1 LNARPAASNTWFA
14 ASLTAIPWL
23 NPFTFGPMSGA
34 VPWIVSFACT
44 LVLWMV
50 ARHSAPR
57 VHWGIAAAAALS
69 VLWAAV
75 VQHAGSE
82 PFYLG
87 GGLLLM
93 VVATALPSSPS
104 VADGIQRGLL
114 VAAALNALIGLSQYV
129 GIASHLQPWV
139 FSGNAGEAFGNLRQP
154 NQYVSLCWMGI
165 ALLLF
170 GRYKLSQNS
179 SLCLAVLLAVAAA
192 ASTSRTGLLQGLMV
206 FVLAVVWPGEARRQ
220 RLVLSVAALAAYFYA
235 AALLPLLL
243 QSTTGELPARTLWG
257 RFGAGDSC
265 SSRAVLWSNVLHLIS
280 QKPLIGWGW
289 GELDYAHFVTLYPG
303 DRFCDILDN
312 AHNLPLH
319 LAVELGVPAAV
330 LIAASAI
337 GWMVRQR
344 PWAEQDPQRQ
354 CAWALLLL
362 LLLHSMLEYPLWYG
376 PFQLVLGASI
386 GWLRTDASTKSVF
399 RFSGPSTAVAMLL
412 LVATAYASWDY
423 VRVSQAY
430 LQPEQRFS
438 PWREAPLSQSSG
450 SWLFANQVAFAELT
464 TTELTRANANWMYQ
478 TSKRMLHYS
487 PEPRVV
493 ERAVESAS
501 LVGKEPE
508 ALLQLARFRAAFP
521 REYEAWRKNASLS
534 RQD

>member
-1 LNARPAASNTWFA
+1 MNARPAASNTWLA
-14 ASLTAIPWL
+14 AALTAIPWL

-34 VPWIVSFACT
+34 VPWIASFACT

-50 ARHSAPR
+50 ARGAVPR
-57 VHWGIAAAAALS
+57 VHWAVAAVAGLS
-69 VLWAAV
+69 VLWTAV
-75 VQHAGSE
+75 VHHAGSE
-82 PFYLG
+82 AFYLG
-87 GGLLLM
+87 AGLLLM
-93 VVATALPSSPS
+93 VIATALPSSPS
-104 VADGIQRGLL
+104 VSDGIQRGL
-114 VAAALNALIGLSQYV
+114 VIAAALNALIGLSQYF
-129 GIASHLQPWV
+129 GIAPHLQPWV
-139 FSGNAGEAFGNLRQP
+139 FAGNAGEAFGNLRQP

-170 GRYKLSQNS
+170 GRAKLSRS
-179 SLCLAVLLAVAAA
+179 TSLCLAVLLAVAAA
-192 ASTSRTGLLQGLMV
+192 ASTSRTGLLQGVL
-206 FVLAVVWPGEARRQ
+206 VLALALAWPGDARRQ
-220 RLVLSVAALAAYFYA
+220 RVMLGVAALAAYFCA

-243 QSTTGELPARTLWG
+243 QGATGELPGRTLWG

-265 SSRAVLWSNVLHLIS
+265 SSRAVLWSNVMHLIA

-289 GELDYAHFVTLYPG
+289 GELDYAHFATLYPG
-303 DRFCDILDN
+303 ERFCDILDN

-319 LAVELGVPAAV
+319 LAVELGLPAAV
-330 LIAASAI
+330 LISAVAI
-337 GWMVRQR
+337 WWMVRQR
-344 PWAEQDPQRQ
+344 PWAEQDSQRQ
-354 CAWALLLL
+354 CGWSLLLL

-386 GWLRTDASTKSVF
+386 GWLRTDASAPSAR
-399 RFSGPSTAVAMLL
+399 RFPRLSTAVAPLL
-412 LVATAYASWDY
+412 LVATCYASWDY
-423 VRVSQAY
+423 VKVSQAY
-430 LQPEQRFS
+430 LQPEQRFGR
-438 PWREAPLSQSSG
+438 WREAPLSQTGG

-478 TSKRMLHYS
+478 ASKQMLHYS

-501 LVGKEPE
+501 LVGKESE

-521 REYEAWRKNASLS
+521 REYEAWRKNAALP